1 MTLDEL
7 DEEIEYVYD
16 NKNKPEFVRDYRKMC
31 DTMLEV
37 TDTYTNIYTFAIDY
51 IILYTQKKINRNVYI
66 AALNDLY
73 LLALLFQRMSRNE

>member
-16 NKNKPEFVRDYRKMC
+16 NKNRTQFVRDYRKMC

-51 IILYTQKKINRNVYI
+51 IMLYTQKKINRNEYI
-66 AALNDLY
+66 SALNDLY